1 MALGNRLANML
12 VWQLLLSQSYYIK
25 WKYVIVAQLR
35 KLPIRQDISLV
46 LLIVATLAMMVLPMP
61 TLVADTLIAV
71 NITLAVLMLMVSI
84 HLRSSADF
92 STLPT
97 VILITTIFRL
107 SIEITTSRLVL
118 TQADAGEII
127 RTFGEFVISGNVV
140 VGLVVFL
147 IISVVQFVVVTKG
160 SERVAEV
167 AARFALDAMPGKQMS
182 IDTDVRNGD
191 IKPDE
196 ARRRRHML
204 AQESAM
210 HGAMDGAMKFVKGD
224 AIAGLVIIAVN
235 LIGGIT
241 IGCVQHGMSFSEA
254 GATYVLLAV
263 GDGLIAQIPA
273 LLISLTAGLIVT
285 RVESGNAGN
294 LGTEMLAQLS
304 TDARTLYTAAAI
316 VMGLAF
322 IPGFPPVIFVSLAG
336 VMAVTA
342 WTRSRKADRD
352 QVEAD
357 LFAQE
362 NQEKEYAFAGSAM
375 LVQIGPALQAT
386 REEVMTALRRV
397 RLSTAADL
405 GINLPRFEFSDAE
418 EPAAPGLRLELD
430 RMQLL
435 TLSAA
440 TGELWV
446 KGFASAGDA
455 AARGEERVA
464 PDGEVW
470 TVLQAEAGADLAQAG
485 ASFMDVAMVMEHFVG
500 QRLRRVAGQFIGI
513 QETQL
518 MVARLDKTHGEL
530 TREALKAAP
539 LVRLSEILRRLVEEG
554 LSLHNMRGIL
564 EAVTEWAPREKST
577 AALVEYV
584 RVAVRQQICHRVAS
598 GELRLS
604 VLLMEDQMAEHLF
617 NTLFETFTGA
627 QLQLDN
633 PEELVERL
641 REAAGCSAV
650 PPVIVTTMELR
661 RPLWELLSRFGVDL
675 HVLSHPEIAP
685 GFRVDVVGSF
695 GTEVAPA
702 RPALRPVPA
711 SADLVAA

>member
-1 MALGNRLANML
+1 M
-12 VWQLLLSQSYYIK
+12 LSQLK
-25 WKYVIVAQLR
+25 

-61 TLVADTLIAV
+61 TVVADTLIAV
-71 NITLAVLMLMVSI
+71 NITIAVLLLMVSI
-84 HLRSSADF
+84 YLRSSADF

-196 ARRRRHML
+196 ARRRRRLL

-224 AIAGLVIIAVN
+224 AIASLVIIAVN

-241 IGCVQHGMSFSEA
+241 IGCLQHGMSFSEA
-254 GATYVLLAV
+254 GSTYSLLAV

-285 RVESGNAGN
+285 RVESGESGN
-294 LGTEMLAQLS
+294 LGAEMLSQIS
-304 TDARTLYTAAAI
+304 TDPRTLYTAAVI
-316 VMGLAF
+316 VLGLGL
-322 IPGFPPVIFVSLAG
+322 IPGFPTLVFAFLAASLAG
-336 VMAVTA
+336 AA
-342 WTRSRKADRD
+342 WARSRHAGLVRA
-352 QVEAD
+352 EAEVS
-357 LFAQE
+357 AQDAL
-362 NQEKEYAFAGSAM
+362 EKEGAYTGGVV
-375 LVQIGPALQAT
+375 LVQIGQGLQALK
-386 REEVMTALRRV
+386 EDVAAMMRRI
-397 RLSTAADL
+397 RAEAMADL
-405 GINLPRFEFSDAE
+405 GISFPRFEFTGLDR
-418 EPAAPGLRLELD
+418 PKVGLRMELD

-435 TLSAA
+435 TMDVAQD
-440 TGELWV
+440 ELWS
-446 KGFASAGDA
+446 KGFSEAEGLD
-455 AARGEERVA
+455 GEERVA
-464 PDGEVW
+464 PDGEIW
-470 TVLQAEAGADLAQAG
+470 TVLPGPPDAGPGHAATSYTALR
-485 ASFMDVAMVMEHFVG
+485 VIEHFAA

-513 QETQL
+513 QETQAL
-518 MVARLDKTHGEL
+518 VGRLDKTHGEL

-539 LVRLSEILRRLVEEG
+539 LVRMSEVLRRLVEEG
-554 LSLHNMRGIL
+554 LSLHNLRAIL
-564 EAVTEWAPREKST
+564 EAITEWAPREKST

-584 RVAVRQQICHRVAS
+584 RVAIRQQICHRVSNAD
-598 GELRLS
+598 LRLS
-604 VLLMEDQMAEHLF
+604 VLIMEDEMAEQLF
-617 NTLFETFTGA
+617 ATLFETFTGA

-633 PEELVERL
+633 PDELVDRI
-641 REAAGCSAV
+641 RSAADRPEGT
-650 PPVIVTTMELR
+650 PVVVTTMELR

-685 GFRVDVVGSF
+685 GFRVDVVG
-695 GTEVAPA
+695 TLDAQALNTPAA
-702 RPALRPVPA
+702 RPVLRPVP
-711 SADLVAA
+711 SAADRVAA

>member
-1 MALGNRLANML
+1 MISHLKR
-12 VWQLLLSQSYYIK
+12 
-25 WKYVIVAQLR
+25 
-35 KLPIRQDISLV
+35 LPIRQDISLV

-61 TLVADTLIAV
+61 TMVADVLIAV
-71 NITLAVLMLMVSI
+71 NIALAVLLLMVSI
-84 HLRSSADF
+84 YLRSSADF

-97 VILITTIFRL
+97 VILVTTIFRL

-196 ARRRRHML
+196 ARRRRHVL

-224 AIAGLVIIAVN
+224 AIASLVIIAVN

-254 GATYVLLAV
+254 GTTYSLLAV

-285 RVESGNAGN
+285 RVESGEADN
-294 LGTEMLAQLS
+294 LGSEMLGQIS
-304 TDARTLYTAAAI
+304 TDPRTLATTAVI
-316 VMGLAF
+316 VLGLGLV
-322 IPGFPPVIFVSLAG
+322 PGFPTAIFALLAG
-336 VMAVTA
+336 VMSVTA
-342 WTRSRKADRD
+342 WVRWRHAGQARIK
-352 QVEAD
+352 AD

-362 NQEKEYAFAGSAM
+362 ALEKEGAYSGGVM
-375 LVQIGPALQAT
+375 LVQLGPALHGMQDAISD
-386 REEVMTALRRV
+386 ALRRI
-397 RLSTAADL
+397 RLDTMADL
-405 GINLPRFEFSDAE
+405 GISLPRFEFACLDA
-418 EPAAPGLRLELD
+418 PLPGLRLELD

-435 TLSAA
+435 TIEIA
-440 TGELWV
+440 TGETWV
-446 KGFASAGDA
+446 KGFPGQHGADA
-455 AARGEERVA
+455 QERIA

-470 TVLQAEAGADLAQAG
+470 TVMSPGHAPQDGDGAAFSALQ
-485 ASFMDVAMVMEHFVG
+485 VIEHFVE
-500 QRLRRVAGQFIGI
+500 QRMRRIAGQFVGI
-513 QETQL
+513 QETL
-518 MVARLDKTHGEL
+518 TLVERLGKTHGEL
-530 TREALKAAP
+530 MREALKAAP
-539 LVRLSEILRRLVEEG
+539 LVRMSEILRRLVEEG
-554 LSLHNMRGIL
+554 LSLHNLRAIL
-564 EAVTEWAPREKST
+564 ESVTEWAPREKST

-584 RVAVRQQICHRVAS
+584 RVAIRQQICHRVAS
-598 GELRLS
+598 ADLRLS
-604 VLLMEDQMAEHLF
+604 VLLMEDEMAEQLF

-633 PEELVERL
+633 PDELVERL
-641 REAAGCSAV
+641 RDAASRPDV
-650 PPVIVTTMELR
+650 LPVIVTTMELR

-695 GTEVAPA
+695 GTESLSPA
-702 RPALRPVPA
+702 AGRTTLRT
-711 SADLVAA
+711 VAAGERVAA